1 MSSHRVYFGRG
12 DQTLT
17 TIPHRAGQPVRVAS
31 GTYQIID
38 TRYGADSDE
47 HEVVAAGTAATVD
60 TLSTTTST
68 KAGRNA
74 EDRKGLALVSTTG
87 LTPGRC
93 YLLEAA
99 NGQAEI
105 VTIAAVPSATV
116 ARTVAEI
123 RGDYATG
130 SALRGVQVTATF
142 PEVEA
147 DDDDNL
153 DGLPWIIVW
162 TFSGLPPLRESIY
175 AERGEEAQLATL
187 ADLLQLD
194 PTLSL
199 VGGDR
204 VNPAAAL
211 AQAHRDLRTAL
222 QQGGQSEAD
231 VLAGGIG
238 RDFVTYRAA
247 YLCLLGATEDAANA
261 RKLDH
266 YEKQATQLQTSL
278 LLGAVRQGVTVLDKS
293 TETAQ
298 PFAFATLFRVFGA

>member
-1 MSSHRVYFGRG
+1 MPAHRVYYGRG
-12 DQTLT
+12 AQTLT
-17 TIPHRAGQPVRVAS
+17 TIPHRRGAPVRVTA
-31 GTYQIID
+31 GTYEIVD
-38 TRYGADSDE
+38 TRHSVDNAD
-47 HEVVAAGTAATVD
+47 HVVVAAGTAATVD
-60 TLSTTTST
+60 AFSATTTT

-74 EDRKGLALVSTTG
+74 EDRKGLVLNSTAT

-93 YLLEAA
+93 YILEGT
-99 NGQAEI
+99 NGEAEI
-105 VTIAAVPSATV
+105 VTIAAVPSGTT

-123 RGDYATG
+123 RGDYASG
-130 SALRGVQVTATF
+130 AALRGVEVSATF

-147 DDDDNL
+147 DDDDHL
-153 DGLPWIIVW
+153 DAMPWIIAW
-162 TFSGLPPLRESIY
+162 TFADLPPLRESIF
-175 AERGEEAQLATL
+175 AERGEESQLATL

-204 VNPAAAL
+204 SNPAAAL

-247 YLCLLGATEDAANA
+247 FLCMLGATEDAANT

-266 YEKQATQLQTSL
+266 FEKMATQLQTSL
-278 LLGAVRQGVTVLDKS
+278 LLGRVKEGVAVLSKS
-293 TETAQ
+293 DETAQ
-298 PFAFATLFRVFGA
+298 PFAVANLFRVFGA